1 MIDIRQFKPTDMFS
15 VVKLAS
21 LTLTEQYN
29 PSLFNY
35 FYESFPEGFIV
46 AEYGHKI
53 IGFIIGVKINDI
65 LSKILMLSIS
75 EQFQNKKIGSD
86 LLKNF
91 IRKISEE
98 GIKFVE
104 LEVRT
109 DNIKAINFYKKHG
122 FKIRN
127 EIKDFYQNGE
137 SAYTMK
143 REL

>member
-1 MIDIRQFKPTDMFS
+1 
-15 VVKLAS
+15 
-21 LTLTEQYN
+21 
-29 PSLFNY
+29 
-35 FYESFPEGFIV
+35 
-46 AEYGHKI
+46 
-53 IGFIIGVKINDI
+53 
-65 LSKILMLSIS
+65 LMLSIS

>member
-75 EQFQNKKIGSD
+75 KQFQNKKIGSD

>member
-1 MIDIRQFKPTDMFS
+1 MHKIRLFEPKDMFS
-15 VVKLAS
+15 VIKLAS
-21 LTLTEQYN
+21 ITLTEQYN

-35 FYESFPEGFIV
+35 FYETFPEGFIV

-53 IGFIIGVKINDI
+53 IGFLIGVRINDI

-75 EQFQNKKIGSD
+75 KQYQNKRIGSD
-86 LLKNF
+86 LLKYF
-91 IRKISEE
+91 LKRLYEE
-98 GIKFVE
+98 GVKFIE
-104 LEVRT
+104 LEVKI
-109 DNIKAINFYKKHG
+109 DNEKAINFYKKHG

-143 REL
+143 RQL

>member
-1 MIDIRQFKPTDMFS
+1 MIDIRQFKPADMFS

-104 LEVRT
+104 LEVKI
-109 DNIKAINFYKKHG
+109 DNNKAINFYKKHG
-122 FKIRN
+122 FKISN

>member
-1 MIDIRQFKPTDMFS
+1 VIEIRRFKPTDMFS

-21 LTLTEQYN
+21 ITLTEQYN

-46 AEYGHKI
+46 ADYGHKI
-53 IGFIIGVKINDI
+53 IGFIVGVKINDI
-65 LSKILMLSIS
+65 LSKILMVSIS
-75 EQFQNKKIGSD
+75 EQFQNKKIGSE
-86 LLKNF
+86 LLSYF
-91 IRKISEE
+91 LRKISEE
-98 GIKFVE
+98 GIKFIE

-109 DNIKAINFYKKHG
+109 DNKKAINFYKKHG

-143 REL
+143 KEI

>member
-1 MIDIRQFKPTDMFS
+1 VIEIRQFKPTDMFS

-21 LTLTEQYN
+21 RTLTEQYN

-35 FYESFPEGFIV
+35 FYESFPEGFII
-46 AEYGHKI
+46 AEYGYKI
-53 IGFIIGVKINDI
+53 IGFLVGVKINDI

-86 LLKNF
+86 LLNYF
-91 IRKISEE
+91 FRKISEK
-98 GIKFVE
+98 GVKFVE
-104 LEVRT
+104 LEVRIE
-109 DNIKAINFYKKHG
+109 NEKAINFYKKHG

-143 REL
+143 KEL